1 MGLAGEREQNLWK
14 EMSCRQNIENV
25 RLSGTELNLR
35 MNVLLTFMTQ
45 VVGVT
50 SREKARGPASSR
62 FSVLSSQISGP
73 GCFQL
78 ESRRGVRLRRCR
90 FFDASDSK
98 FSSKSIRDRLTP
110 VSGLSSITK
119 I

>member
-25 RLSGTELNLR
+25 RLNGTELNLR

-50 SREKARGPASSR
+50 SREKSEGTSQ
-62 FSVLSSQISGP
+62 FSVLGSQ
-73 GCFQL
+73 F
-78 ESRRGVRLRRCR
+78 
-90 FFDASDSK
+90 SD
-98 FSSKSIRDRLTP
+98 FRAWL
-110 VSGLSSITK
+110 LSA
-119 I
+119 

>member
-1 MGLAGEREQNLWK
+1 MGLAGEHEQNLWK

-25 RLSGTELNLR
+25 RLNGAELNLR

-50 SREKARGPASSR
+50 SREKSEGTSQ

-78 ESRRGVRLRRCR
+78 ESRRGVRLRPADFLMRVIRSFHPSRCG
-90 FFDASDSK
+90 
-98 FSSKSIRDRLTP
+98 T
-110 VSGLSSITK
+110 
-119 I
+119 